1 MNYFHLYAQMR
12 RLPPLSALRAF
23 EAAARHG
30 SFKHAANE
38 LAVTPTAI
46 SHQIRF
52 LEESTGLTLFERQV
66 RKVVLTDAGAQLY
79 PVLRDGFNAFETVL
93 QRLGTAQ
100 ARRRV
105 IISATN
111 AFMARWLVPR
121 VADFRKLYPDI
132 DLELH
137 ASDQAVDLASD
148 VADVAIRYGRGP
160 YPGMVAEPL
169 FADCFAPVSSP
180 RLGPI
185 GQADLDRVPMI
196 DFKWTHD
203 HPLNPTWKNWFAAA
217 GLPWKARHGQLLFSD
232 EGHAIQAAL
241 AGQGIALLSLELVAD
256 DIAAGRLTQPF
267 GPSIPGHTYYLV
279 RSAGHMPGPPVDSAL
294 AWLRGQTHGPAKPS
308 AWPDDADA
316 VRQRLRAREAGIK
329 DGNQG

>member
-1 MNYFHLYAQMR
+1 MR

-30 SFKHAANE
+30 SFKHAAGE

-52 LEESTGLTLFERQV
+52 LEQYTGLTLFERKV
-66 RKVVLTDAGAQLY
+66 RKVVLTDAGLALY

-93 QRLGTAQ
+93 QRLGAAQ

-111 AFMARWLVPR
+111 AFMARWLAAR
-121 VADFRKLYPDI
+121 VASFQALYPEI

-137 ASDQAVDLASD
+137 ASDQAVDLGAD

-180 RLGPI
+180 RLGPLTL
-185 GQADLDRVPMI
+185 ADLDQVPLI
-196 DFKWTHD
+196 DFKWTQD
-203 HPLNPTWKNWFAAA
+203 HPLNPTWKSWFAAA
-217 GLPWKARHGQLLFSD
+217 GLPWKARHSQLLFSD
-232 EGHAIQAAL
+232 ESHAIQAAL
-241 AGQGIALLSLELVAD
+241 ASQGIALLSLELVAD

-267 GPSIPGHTYYLV
+267 GPIIPGHTFHLV
-279 RSAGHMPGPPVDSAL
+279 RSAGHLHEPDVDSVL
-294 AWLRGQTHGPAKPS
+294 AWLRSQIHGSAKP
-308 AWPDDADA
+308 AT
-316 VRQRLRAREAGIK
+316 RQ
-329 DGNQG
+329 

>member
-1 MNYFHLYAQMR
+1 MR

-46 SHQIRF
+46 SHQIRV
-52 LEESTGLTLFERQV
+52 LEQYTGVILFERRV
-66 RKVVLTDAGAQLY
+66 RKVVLTDAGVELY
-79 PVLRDGFNAFETVL
+79 PVLRDGFNAFETAL
-93 QRLGTAQ
+93 QRLETAQ
-100 ARRRV
+100 AHRRV

-111 AFMARWLVPR
+111 AFMARWLAPR
-121 VADFRKLYPDI
+121 VADFRKLHPEI

-137 ASDQAVDLASD
+137 ASNHVVDLGNGG
-148 VADVAIRYGRGP
+148 ADVAIRYGRGP

-169 FADCFAPVSSP
+169 FADRFAPVAGP
-180 RLGPI
+180 QLGPLRL
-185 GQADLDRVPMI
+185 ADLDHVPLI
-196 DFKWTHD
+196 DFKWNHD

-217 GLPWKARHGQLLFSD
+217 ALPWMARQGQLLFSD

-241 AGQGIALLSLELVAD
+241 AGQGIALLSLALVAD

-267 GPSIPGHTYYLV
+267 GPSIPGHAYHLV
-279 RSAGHMPGPPVDSAL
+279 RSAGHEPAPHIKL
-294 AWLRGQTHGPAKPS
+294 AIEWLCGQA
-308 AWPDDADA
+308 
-316 VRQRLRAREAGIK
+316 Q
-329 DGNQG
+329 

>member
-1 MNYFHLYAQMR
+1 MR

-52 LEESTGLTLFERQV
+52 LEQYTGLTLFERQV
-66 RKVVLTDAGAQLY
+66 RKVVLTDAGLALY
-79 PVLRDGFNAFETVL
+79 PVLRDGFNAFETAL
-93 QRLGTAQ
+93 QQLGTAQ
-100 ARRRV
+100 VPRRV

-111 AFMARWLVPR
+111 AFMARWLAPR
-121 VADFRKLYPDI
+121 VAEFRTLYPEI

-137 ASDQAVDLASD
+137 ASDQPVDLGSD
-148 VADVAIRYGRGP
+148 LADVAIRYGRGP

-180 RLGPI
+180 QLGPL
-185 GQADLDRVPMI
+185 GQADLDRVPLI
-196 DFKWTHD
+196 DFKWTHA
-203 HPLNPTWKNWFAAA
+203 HPLNPTWKAWFAAA
-217 GLPWKARHGQLLFSD
+217 GLPRQARHGQLLFSD

-267 GPSIPGHTYYLV
+267 GPSIPGHTYHLV
-279 RSAGHMPGPPVDSAL
+279 RSAGHDPGPQVDSAL
-294 AWLRGQTHGPAKPS
+294 AWLRG
-308 AWPDDADA
+308 
-316 VRQRLRAREAGIK
+316 LAREAGKPSARRPGITRR
-329 DGNQG
+329 Q

>member
-1 MNYFHLYAQMR
+1 MR

-38 LAVTPTAI
+38 LAVTPTAV
-46 SHQIRF
+46 SHQIRS
-52 LEESTGLTLFERQV
+52 LEEYTGLKLFERQV
-66 RKVVLTDAGAQLY
+66 RKVVLTDAGMELY
-79 PVLRDGFNAFETVL
+79 PVLRDGFNAFETAL
-93 QRLGTAQ
+93 QRVGKPQ

-105 IISATN
+105 IISTTN
-111 AFMARWLVPR
+111 AFMARWLAPR
-121 VADFRKLYPDI
+121 VAEFRKLYPEI

-137 ASDQAVDLASD
+137 ASDQAVDLGSD
-148 VADVAIRYGRGP
+148 AADVAIRYGRGP
-160 YPGMVAEPL
+160 YPGMVAERL
-169 FADCFAPVSSP
+169 FTDCFAPVCGP
-180 RLGPI
+180 QLGPI
-185 GQADLDRVPMI
+185 GRADLDRLPLI

-267 GPSIPGHTYYLV
+267 GPSIPGHAYHLV
-279 RSAGHMPGPPVDSAL
+279 RSAGQIPGPHVDSAL
-294 AWLRGQTHGPAKPS
+294 AWLRGQIHGPAQPC
-308 AWPDDADA
+308 ARPDDLPDDL
-316 VRQRLRAREAGIK
+316 QRPRNRV
-329 DGNQG
+329 